1 MTSRALCSSKSSIR
15 KSAERLP
22 IAVRN
27 KRSGKSKQ
35 KKNPATRRWQ
45 GFNKYNLLGAYL
57 VCAERTASRYTRP
70 RKVPQDGQAMC
81 GNASE
86 PQFGQVTVCTAD
98 AFQLARRECVLAREV
113 LYLGSAIIFLYFVQS
128 IELKRSV
135 YYSKRRTFSLKCSK
149 NQPKRSHGLQ
159 RARYETRVGSPPRLP
174 T

>member
-1 MTSRALCSSKSSIR
+1 
-15 KSAERLP
+15 
-22 IAVRN
+22 
-27 KRSGKSKQ
+27 
-35 KKNPATRRWQ
+35 
-45 GFNKYNLLGAYL
+45 
-57 VCAERTASRYTRP
+57 
-70 RKVPQDGQAMC
+70 MC

-149 NQPKRSHGLQ
+149 NSLKQQHFPEKNLPQMFQKFTKTTTFSGEKTPENVPNQHLSSRSALTELEIIGISSSVK
-159 RARYETRVGSPPRLP
+159 A
-174 T
+174 

>member
-1 MTSRALCSSKSSIR
+1 
-15 KSAERLP
+15 
-22 IAVRN
+22 
-27 KRSGKSKQ
+27 
-35 KKNPATRRWQ
+35 
-45 GFNKYNLLGAYL
+45 
-57 VCAERTASRYTRP
+57 
-70 RKVPQDGQAMC
+70 MC

-159 RARYETRVGSPPRLP
+159 RARYETRVGSPPDFQLKRVPAPSCFRVFQLAQVALLTLP
-174 T
+174 TPQNECR

>member
-1 MTSRALCSSKSSIR
+1 
-15 KSAERLP
+15 
-22 IAVRN
+22 
-27 KRSGKSKQ
+27 
-35 KKNPATRRWQ
+35 
-45 GFNKYNLLGAYL
+45 
-57 VCAERTASRYTRP
+57 
-70 RKVPQDGQAMC
+70 MC

-135 YYSKRRTFSLKCSK
+135 YYSKRRTFSRKCSK
-149 NQPKRSHGLQ
+149 KRLLQ
-159 RARYETRVGSPPRLP
+159 LQKPGKSPANVPQNHQNSYIFRRKNSRKCS